1 MNHTETAGDA
11 SPHQPE
17 PPLLRHSP
25 AQEARCAEVGRRH
38 VHADIGHHHAGGA
51 LAHRRHGQQLGGRLI
66 ERADQASTSWSW
78 SSWRS
83 PGQAG
88 RCDPGACGPGGRGG
102 IEATQQ
108 GLSQL
113 GDLGPHPGE
122 GHLCQHKSPVPAR
135 RPWKLG
141 EDSPIVSDVT
151 GATPSRCARLFALRS
166 ARSGELRLL
175 GRLRLD

>member
-1 MNHTETAGDA
+1 MSTPISGTTTSAVRLPTAGMDNSWVA
-11 SPHQPE
+11 GSSKGLIRRQP
-17 PPLLRHSP
+17 PGPGP
-25 AQEARCAEVGRRH
+25 VG
-38 VHADIGHHHAGGA
+38 D
-51 LAHRRHGQQLGGRLI
+51 RLVKLV
-66 ERADQASTSWSW
+66 DVN
-78 SSWRS
+78 
-83 PGQAG
+83 
-88 RCDPGACGPGGRGG
+88 PGACGPGGRGG